1 MADDE
6 ERLKREEE
14 RLLRAMQHTSN
25 RKQPNT
31 ATFNSKPTVAPS
43 SAKVT
48 AVAPTAAPKAQPKS
62 SAAAPVASSIATG
75 PRSSSAS
82 SLQRAP
88 SKVLSDEEIKARE
101 AEMERERERL
111 RSLEKNLVKN
121 SYNALSTDGI
131 SETDAVVSDMYR
143 PTSSQQNASK
153 PVSSSPSP
161 APAPAASKPQPA
173 SSSSTPA
180 QNKGSSGAVKPLDD
194 IESLLAQLDVAAS
207 SSSTSK
213 PKLVSESEKKQA
225 AAANARSTLVTA
237 KAEVSSLLSASM
249 ARDPPSPNTLDD
261 EMATYIRSIVGQV
274 KPVQERG
281 ARIATAQFEFDLFA
295 GDVDRLVRTVLTDL
309 HFFLQ
314 QADREQ
320 LAAHCDDLL
329 QRSIAVIDAAAS
341 VASGLPQVAA
351 DIASKQ
357 NGFVTALQKLIESL
371 TAAAKRQIE
380 MSASMRDAAHNLAEC
395 VQETA
400 VYAQQIAE
408 QLKQPLLEIQAF
420 KQSLTSMISAI
431 KKAHQYVDSEAT
443 KESIMTHTRRVLE
456 ASLKLQSGDA
466 EAATAHVDV
475 LHEVTALLKTLMGLL
490 KK

>member
-1 MADDE
+1 
-6 ERLKREEE
+6 
-14 RLLRAMQHTSN
+14 
-25 RKQPNT
+25 
-31 ATFNSKPTVAPS
+31 V
-43 SAKVT
+43 
-48 AVAPTAAPKAQPKS
+48 
-62 SAAAPVASSIATG
+62 
-75 PRSSSAS
+75 
-82 SLQRAP
+82 
-88 SKVLSDEEIKARE
+88 
-101 AEMERERERL
+101 
-111 RSLEKNLVKN
+111 
-121 SYNALSTDGI
+121 
-131 SETDAVVSDMYR
+131 
-143 PTSSQQNASK
+143 
-153 PVSSSPSP
+153 
-161 APAPAASKPQPA
+161 
-173 SSSSTPA
+173 
-180 QNKGSSGAVKPLDD
+180 GAVKPLDD

-207 SSSTSK
+207 SSSK
-213 PKLVSESEKKQA
+213 PKLLSETEKKQA
-225 AAANARSTLVTA
+225 AAQSARTTLQNAKT
-237 KAEVSSLLSASM
+237 EVSSLLSASM

-281 ARIATAQFEFDLFA
+281 ARIASPQFEFDLFVA
-295 GDVDRLVRTVLTDL
+295 DVDRLVRTVLTDL
-309 HFFLQ
+309 HYFLQ

-329 QRSIAVIDAAAS
+329 QRSIAVVDAAAS
-341 VASGLPQVAA
+341 VASGVPQIAA